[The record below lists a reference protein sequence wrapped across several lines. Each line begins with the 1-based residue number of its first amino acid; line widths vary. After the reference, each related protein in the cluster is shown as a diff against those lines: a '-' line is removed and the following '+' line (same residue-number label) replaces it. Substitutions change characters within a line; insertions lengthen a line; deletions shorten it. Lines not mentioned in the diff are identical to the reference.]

1 MSMQIR
7 GCITL
12 EGLEKLQ
19 KFCTFLMSPK
29 SIWFEHLDFGA
40 LLAKVDW
47 PPSLICTTQKL
58 DLILSAFVL
67 LGRCHHHSRHD
78 PIDPRGLL
86 LLFKSMIVSH
96 YLERRGSYNSSLC
109 YNLPPWLIRKDQ
121 VKGKF
126 LHSFHPSRK
135 SIIQWIEME
144 TKENILSLS
153 S

>member
-29 SIWFEHLDFGA
+29 SILFEHLDFGA

-67 LGRCHHHSRHD
+67 LGRCHHHSRLD
-78 PIDPRGLL
+78 PIDP
-86 LLFKSMIVSH
+86 SCVSFY
-96 YLERRGSYNSSLC
+96 YL
-109 YNLPPWLIRKDQ
+109 NL
-121 VKGKF
+121 
-126 LHSFHPSRK
+126 
-135 SIIQWIEME
+135 
-144 TKENILSLS
+144 
-153 S
+153 